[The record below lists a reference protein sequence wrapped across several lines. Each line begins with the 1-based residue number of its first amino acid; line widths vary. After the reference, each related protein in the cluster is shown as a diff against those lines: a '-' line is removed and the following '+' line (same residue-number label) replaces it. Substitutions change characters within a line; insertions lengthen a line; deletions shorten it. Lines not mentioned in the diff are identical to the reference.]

1 MAAWGQ
7 LARGAPDLAA
17 TARDL
22 LSVPGTGF
30 GYLATVGADGAPRIH
45 PVMPV
50 WAAGSM
56 FVFVGPSPK
65 LRDLE
70 RDGRYALHS
79 TGSQDVD
86 DELMIAGRAVVRGE
100 EDLRTAVTS
109 VCPFVPADE
118 TVLVELL
125 LDRVLWAHFAPRGVF
140 PPQYV
145 VWRDPAGGHRRTEA
159 RPFR

>member
-1 MAAWGQ
+1 MGTWEQ
-7 LARGAPDLAA
+7 FARREPDLAT
-17 TARDL
+17 TAQRL
-22 LSVPGTGF
+22 LTVPGTGF
-30 GYLATVGADGAPRIH
+30 GYLATVGADGGPRIH

-65 LRDLE
+65 LRDLR

-86 DELMIAGRAVVRGE
+86 DELMVAGRAVVRDE
-100 EDLRTAVTS
+100 PALRESVTAA
-109 VCPFVPADE
+109 CPFEPAGD

-125 LDRVLWAHFAPRGVF
+125 LDRVMWAHYEPRGVF
-140 PPQYV
+140 PPRYT
-145 VWRDPAGGHRRTEA
+145 VWRDRSGRATPGR
-159 RPFR
+159 